1 MIISDPLSEL
11 VSLLGSSLSMY
22 VADAGI
28 WSYPGNEK
36 VKLAIADLVDDQRS
50 IVDRAGIALEDRGMD
65 APRRG
70 YPIKFTATHD
80 LDLRSLL
87 PRIVAELRQQAGA
100 LDQIIELGGHDPIAV
115 DLAREARLSTTT
127 HADAIEQILAARVP
141 LSR

>member
-1 MIISDPLSEL
+1 MTITDPLSEI
-11 VSLLGSSLSMY
+11 VTLLGSSLSMY

-28 WSYPGNEK
+28 WSYPGEEQ

-50 IVDRAGIALEDRGMD
+50 IIDRAGIALEDRGMD

-70 YPIKFTATHD
+70 YPIRFTATHD

-87 PRIVAELRQQAGA
+87 PRIVTELRQQTGG
-100 LDQIIELGGHDPIAV
+100 LEEIIESGGHDPLAV

-127 HADAIEQILAARVP
+127 HADAIENLLARGPSAR
-141 LSR
+141 

>member
-1 MIISDPLSEL
+1 MTITDPLSEI

-28 WSYPGNEK
+28 WSYPGEEQ

-50 IVDRAGIALEDRGMD
+50 IIDRAGIALEDRGMD

-70 YPIKFTATHD
+70 YPIRFTATHD

-87 PRIVAELRQQAGA
+87 PRIVAELRQQTGG
-100 LDQIIELGGHDPIAV
+100 LEEIIESGGHDPLAV

-127 HADAIEQILAARVP
+127 HADAIENLLAR
-141 LSR
+141 